1 MNKILIS
8 TCFLGKKVRYNGNP
22 LLISD
27 NIIDKWNSEKR
38 IISVCPEVDAGMS
51 IPRSPAEILKG
62 DGNDVLSGNAFVYNK
77 NGQDVTD
84 YFINGAKIAL
94 SLCKQHDIKIALLKE
109 SSPSCG
115 STSIYDGSF
124 KGNLI
129 KGVGVT
135 TALLKKNGIQVFSEF
150 SISEAYAHIK

>member
-1 MNKILIS
+1 MEKILIS
-8 TCFLGKKVRYNGNP
+8 ACLLGKKVRYNGNP
-22 LLISD
+22 LSINE
-27 NIIDKWNSEKR
+27 NIIDKWNYEKR
-38 IISVCPEVDAGMS
+38 IISVCPEVNAGMS
-51 IPRSPAEILKG
+51 IPRLPAEILKG

-77 NGQDVTD
+77 SGQDVTE
-84 YFINGAKIAL
+84 YFINGANLAL

-150 SISEAYAHIK
+150 SISEANAHIK